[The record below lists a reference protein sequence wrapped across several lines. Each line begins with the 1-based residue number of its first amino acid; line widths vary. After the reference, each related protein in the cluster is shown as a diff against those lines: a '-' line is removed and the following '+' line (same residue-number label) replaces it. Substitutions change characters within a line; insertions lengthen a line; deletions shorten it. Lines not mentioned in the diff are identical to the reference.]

1 MGSTLHRTAISRR
14 RALVL
19 MAAGGMGLSVLPAR
33 GAAPAQGG
41 AVKMTYPARAFIT
54 LPFWVAQEAGIYERH
69 GIASQMDFGI
79 HPAGIATVIGGS
91 SQMTLYSPEQ
101 LISAQMRDPALVISS
116 LPIQRAPFIM
126 MGTKGTEKPAD
137 LKGKRIAIARIG
149 DAYYYNSLAVLA
161 KVGLTEKDVSW
172 VPVGGDISVR
182 IQMMQRG
189 QVDAGF
195 LSVQHTFALIE
206 QGFPKIIDLGEE
218 AGFFSPVATTH
229 KRDWARTNPDVVR
242 RIVMAEA
249 EAMKLIYDDRDKA
262 IAIYRKF
269 EDLDSTTVG
278 KVYDL
283 FISKNY
289 FERIPLITRPPIA
302 FAVDRVA
309 EQTPEVRSA
318 NLATLY
324 DNSVVRSLIEQG
336 FYTSLFGSAVK
347 AEQDAKLASAL

>member
-1 MGSTLHRTAISRR
+1 MTDTLHRSALTRR
-14 RALVL
+14 RALGL
-19 MAAGGMGLSVLPAR
+19 IGAGSAALSLFPAR
-33 GAAPAQGG
+33 AESAAQAV
-41 AVKMTYPARAFIT
+41 AVKTTYPARAFIT
-54 LPFWVAQEAGIYERH
+54 LPFWVAQEAGLYERH

-137 LKGKRIAIARIG
+137 LKGKRIAIARVG
-149 DAYYYNSLAVLA
+149 DPYYYNSLAVLA
-161 KVGLTEKDVSW
+161 KVGLTERDVSW

-218 AGFFSPVATTH
+218 PGFFSPVATTH
-229 KRDWARTNPDVVR
+229 RRDWARANPDVVR
-242 RIVMAEA
+242 RILMAEA

-269 EDLDSTTVG
+269 EDLDPITVG

-283 FISKNY
+283 FTWQNY
-289 FERIPLITRPPIA
+289 FERIPLITRAPIA
-302 FAVDRVA
+302 FALDRVA
-309 EQTPEVRSA
+309 EQTPEAKGA
-318 NLATLY
+318 NLSTLY
-324 DNSVVRSLIEQG
+324 DNSAVKSLIEQG
-336 FYTSLFGSAVK
+336 FYTSLFGDSVK